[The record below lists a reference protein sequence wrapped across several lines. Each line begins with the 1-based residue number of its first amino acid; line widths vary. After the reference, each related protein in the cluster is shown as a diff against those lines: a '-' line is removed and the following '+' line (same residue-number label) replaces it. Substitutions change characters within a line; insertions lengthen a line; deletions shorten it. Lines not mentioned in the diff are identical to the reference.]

1 MVRSPEL
8 HCFCVASRVIAGG
21 LPRHRG
27 RSSREAAQASRFDD
41 VASQVILRAVAVV
54 AVVCQA
60 CGLGWTRYGLK
71 LGRTAVATVSE
82 NHVLFGETHRRIGSV

>member
-8 HCFCVASRVIAGG
+8 HCFFVASRVIAGG
-21 LPRHRG
+21 RAG
-27 RSSREAAQASRFDD
+27 RPPKLRDLTTWP
-41 VASQVILRAVAVV
+41 VNLVLRAVAVV